1 MKTLRSYTKNV
12 IANSSVMSYTKLDNL
27 LSKLSYALWGGTE
40 WSLFDHLATCCLSG
54 HDPRMG
60 RRIFVGALFAAFCFF
75 TACDDSSS
83 GAGPD
88 PVAEVSSSGGGD
100 EVFSSSS
107 VTDNGAS
114 SGVSSKS
121 SSSVKPDSNGSQKSS
136 SDNISSS
143 SDNVSSSSREACAV
157 EGLYHEVWSAEDQAW
172 IGYYCQNGFYVLESE
187 YVFPSSSSY
196 YDMSKQYNENVEYG
210 EFTDPRDGKVY
221 RTITYEDKPVK
232 ATYVIMASNLNY
244 GEMVP
249 VDSATNADGVVE
261 KFCYNDDPWYCENGF
276 GGLYSWSEA
285 MGFHR
290 ACDTLF
296 LGSSADCPDVFDSL
310 STRIQHQGICPDG
323 WHVLNEFE
331 WRGLP
336 ATGFGSFQM
345 LSKLFMGKD
354 QVGFSALLGGGYL
367 RGKYKSMGVY
377 GEYWLPAE
385 RGDKALY
392 AQTTLLDEYEVVF
405 RDSEQKPSKL
415 PIRCVMNYSVD

>member
-1 MKTLRSYTKNV
+1 MRHVLRRAHDTIGSAIELASGSAALASHV
-12 IANSSVMSYTKLDNL
+12 IASATKQSIFLA
-27 LSKLSYALWGGTE
+27 LSLV
-40 WSLFDHLATCCLSG
+40 LA
-54 HDPRMG
+54 
-60 RRIFVGALFAAFCFF
+60 VF
-75 TACDDSSS
+75 TACDSGSSS
-83 GAGPD
+83 ADPD
-88 PVAEVSSSGGGD
+88 PVAEVSSSSGD
-100 EVFSSSS
+100 DGAISSSS
-107 VTDNGAS
+107 VTDKGTS
-114 SGVSSKS
+114 SGGSSKS
-121 SSSVKPDSNGSQKSS
+121 SSSASGKNSSSSVNSGSDTSS
-136 SDNISSS
+136 SDGGSYLSSSKEELEKCSQEEEGSAMVMLNEKRERERYVCTNGFWILQQSSS
-143 SDNVSSSSREACAV
+143 SMV
-157 EGLYHEVWSAEDQAW
+157 E
-172 IGYYCQNGFYVLESE
+172 
-187 YVFPSSSSY
+187 SSSSY
-196 YDMSKQYNENVEYG
+196 YDMSKQYNENVKYG

-249 VDSATNADGVVE
+249 VDSATNADGVIE

-336 ATGFGSFQM
+336 SINFGTSQM
-345 LSKLFMGKD
+345 LSKLFDGTD
-354 QVGFSALLGGGYL
+354 RVGLSVLLGGGYL

>member
-1 MKTLRSYTKNV
+1 VKIFTLRHSWPV
-12 IANSSVMSYTKLDNL
+12 ILEAKRRESIL
-27 LSKLSYALWGGTE
+27 LAMAL
-40 WSLFDHLATCCLSG
+40 
-54 HDPRMG
+54 
-60 RRIFVGALFAAFCFF
+60 VFAVF
-75 TACDDSSS
+75 TACDSGSSS
-83 GAGPD
+83 TDPD
-88 PVAEVSSSGGGD
+88 PIAEVSSSSGDD

-107 VTDNGAS
+107 VTDKGTS
-114 SGVSSKS
+114 SGGSSRS

-196 YDMSKQYNENVEYG
+196 YDMSKQYNENIKYG

-261 KFCYNDDPWYCENGF
+261 KFCYNDDPWYCDNGF

-296 LGSSADCPDVFDSL
+296 LGASADCPDVFDSL

-336 ATGFGSFQM
+336 SINFGTSQM
-345 LSKLFMGKD
+345 LSKLFDGTD
-354 QVGFSALLGGGYL
+354 RVGLSVLLGGAYYVGNYE
-367 RGKYKSMGVY
+367 GM
-377 GEYWLPAE
+377 GEYVPFWTPQEVPDSSALASSVFLTTFLNANKVDFSH
-385 RGDKALY
+385 RSYKQIKA
-392 AQTTLLDEYEVVF
+392 AV
-405 RDSEQKPSKL
+405 
-415 PIRCVMNYSVD
+415 RCVKDYIVE

>member
-1 MKTLRSYTKNV
+1 MKIFK
-12 IANSSVMSYTKLDNL
+12 SVLVLSVL
-27 LSKLSYALWGGTE
+27 LTML
-40 WSLFDHLATCCLSG
+40 
-54 HDPRMG
+54 
-60 RRIFVGALFAAFCFF
+60 V
-75 TACDDSSS
+75 ACGDDSSS
-83 GAGPD
+83 SVSPEPAGD
-88 PVAEVSSSGGGD
+88 SSSS
-100 EVFSSSS
+100 VNQSSSS
-107 VTDNGAS
+107 VTDKGTS
-114 SGVSSKS
+114 SGGSSRSSSSASGKNS
-121 SSSVKPDSNGSQKSS
+121 SSSVNSGSDTSS
-136 SDNISSS
+136 SDGGSYLSSSKEELEKCSQEEEGSAMVMLNEKRERERYVCTNGFWILQQSSS
-143 SDNVSSSSREACAV
+143 SMV
-157 EGLYHEVWSAEDQAW
+157 E
-172 IGYYCQNGFYVLESE
+172 
-187 YVFPSSSSY
+187 SSSSY
-196 YDMSKQYNENVEYG
+196 YDMSKQYNENIKYG

-336 ATGFGSFQM
+336 SVNFGTSQM
-345 LSKLFMGKD
+345 LSKLFRGTDK
-354 QVGFSALLGGGYL
+354 VGLSVLLGGAYYVGNYE
-367 RGKYKSMGVY
+367 GM
-377 GEYWLPAE
+377 GEYVPFWTPQEVPDSSALASSVFLTTFLNANKVDFSH
-385 RGDKALY
+385 RSYKQIKA
-392 AQTTLLDEYEVVF
+392 AV
-405 RDSEQKPSKL
+405 
-415 PIRCVMNYSVD
+415 RCVKDYIVE

>member
-1 MKTLRSYTKNV
+1 
-12 IANSSVMSYTKLDNL
+12 
-27 LSKLSYALWGGTE
+27 
-40 WSLFDHLATCCLSG
+40 
-54 HDPRMG
+54 
-60 RRIFVGALFAAFCFF
+60 
-75 TACDDSSS
+75 
-83 GAGPD
+83 
-88 PVAEVSSSGGGD
+88 
-100 EVFSSSS
+100 
-107 VTDNGAS
+107 
-114 SGVSSKS
+114 
-121 SSSVKPDSNGSQKSS
+121 
-136 SDNISSS
+136 
-143 SDNVSSSSREACAV
+143 
-157 EGLYHEVWSAEDQAW
+157 
-172 IGYYCQNGFYVLESE
+172 
-187 YVFPSSSSY
+187 
-196 YDMSKQYNENVEYG
+196 
-210 EFTDPRDGKVY
+210 
-221 RTITYEDKPVK
+221 
-232 ATYVIMASNLNY
+232 
-244 GEMVP
+244 MVP

-261 KFCYNDDPWYCENGF
+261 KFCYNDDPWFCDNGF

-285 MGFHR
+285 MGVHR

-296 LGSSADCPDVFDSL
+296 LGASADCPDVFDSL

-377 GEYWLPAE
+377 GEYRLPAE
-385 RGDKALY
+385 RGNKALY

>member
-1 MKTLRSYTKNV
+1 M
-12 IANSSVMSYTKLDNL
+12 
-27 LSKLSYALWGGTE
+27 
-40 WSLFDHLATCCLSG
+40 
-54 HDPRMG
+54 
-60 RRIFVGALFAAFCFF
+60 F
-75 TACDDSSS
+75 TACDSGSS

-88 PVAEVSSSGGGD
+88 PVAEVSSSSGD
-100 EVFSSSS
+100 DAISSSS
-107 VTDNGAS
+107 VTDKGTS
-114 SGVSSKS
+114 SGGSSRS
-121 SSSVKPDSNGSQKSS
+121 SSSVKSGNDSQKSSSS

-196 YDMSKQYNENVEYG
+196 YDMSKQYNENVKYG

-221 RTITYEDKPVK
+221 RTITYAAKPYISSNIV
-232 ATYVIMASNLNY
+232 AMASNLNY

-285 MGFHR
+285 MNFLR

-296 LGSSADCPDVFDSL
+296 LGSSADCPNVFDEDNSE
-310 STRIQHQGICPDG
+310 RRQHQGICPEG
-323 WHVLNEFE
+323 WHVMNEFE
-331 WRGLP
+331 WRRLP
-336 ATGFGSFQM
+336 STNFGSFKM
-345 LSKLFMGKD
+345 LSKLFMGTD

-367 RGKYKSMGVY
+367 RGKYKSMGMY
-377 GEYWLPAE
+377 GEYWVPAE
-385 RGDKALY
+385 TGDDALY
-392 AQTTLLDEYEVVF
+392 AQTTLLDEYEVAF

>member
-1 MKTLRSYTKNV
+1 MGFNIWR
-12 IANSSVMSYTKLDNL
+12 SSVKIFKSVLVLSVL
-27 LSKLSYALWGGTE
+27 LTML
-40 WSLFDHLATCCLSG
+40 
-54 HDPRMG
+54 
-60 RRIFVGALFAAFCFF
+60 V
-75 TACDDSSS
+75 ACGDDSSS
-83 GAGPD
+83 SVSPEPAGD
-88 PVAEVSSSGGGD
+88 SSSS
-100 EVFSSSS
+100 VNQSSSS
-107 VTDNGAS
+107 VTDKGTS
-114 SGVSSKS
+114 SGGSSRS
-121 SSSVKPDSNGSQKSS
+121 SSSVKSGDDSQKSSSS

-296 LGSSADCPDVFDSL
+296 LGASADCPDVFDSL

-336 ATGFGSFQM
+336 VTGFGSFQM

>member
-1 MKTLRSYTKNV
+1 MKTKSLYFCV
-12 IANSSVMSYTKLDNL
+12 VLMA
-27 LSKLSYALWGGTE
+27 ALT
-40 WSLFDHLATCCLSG
+40 
-54 HDPRMG
+54 
-60 RRIFVGALFAAFCFF
+60 I

-88 PVAEVSSSGGGD
+88 PVAEVSSSSGD
-100 EVFSSSS
+100 DAISSSS
-107 VTDNGAS
+107 VTDKGTS
-114 SGVSSKS
+114 SGGSSRSSSSVSGKNSSSSVNSGSDTSSSDEGSSVKS
-121 SSSVKPDSNGSQKSS
+121 SSSSLDPCKEEYEGREKISLDENRQRVEFVCHDGFWIPLPKSS
-136 SDNISSS
+136 S
-143 SDNVSSSSREACAV
+143 
-157 EGLYHEVWSAEDQAW
+157 
-172 IGYYCQNGFYVLESE
+172 SE
-187 YVFPSSSSY
+187 ISSSSY
-196 YDMSKQYNENVEYG
+196 YDMSKQYNENVKYG

-249 VDSATNADGVVE
+249 VDSATNADGVIE

-285 MGFHR
+285 MGFDR

-336 ATGFGSFQM
+336 ATGFGSFQL

-385 RGDKALY
+385 TGDDALY
-392 AQTTLLDEYEVVF
+392 AQTTLLDEYEGVF

>member
-1 MKTLRSYTKNV
+1 M
-12 IANSSVMSYTKLDNL
+12 
-27 LSKLSYALWGGTE
+27 AL
-40 WSLFDHLATCCLSG
+40 
-54 HDPRMG
+54 
-60 RRIFVGALFAAFCFF
+60 VFAVF
-75 TACDDSSS
+75 TACDSGSSS
-83 GAGPD
+83 ADPD
-88 PVAEVSSSGGGD
+88 LIAEVSSSSGD
-100 EVFSSSS
+100 DENLSSSS
-107 VTDNGAS
+107 VTDKGTS
-114 SGVSSKS
+114 SGRSSKS
-121 SSSVKPDSNGSQKSS
+121 SSSISGKNSSSSVNSGSDTSSSDEGSSVKSS
-136 SDNISSS
+136 SSSLDPCKEEYEGREKISLDENRQRVEFVCHDGFWIPLPKSSS
-143 SDNVSSSSREACAV
+143 SE
-157 EGLYHEVWSAEDQAW
+157 
-172 IGYYCQNGFYVLESE
+172 I
-187 YVFPSSSSY
+187 SSSSY
-196 YDMSKQYNENVEYG
+196 YDRSKQYNENIKYG

-261 KFCYNDDPWYCENGF
+261 KFCYNDDPWYCDNGF

-345 LSKLFMGKD
+345 LSKLFDGTD
-354 QVGFSALLGGGYL
+354 RVGLSVLLGGGYL

>member
-1 MKTLRSYTKNV
+1 MRHALRRAHDTIGSAIELASGSAALASHV
-12 IANSSVMSYTKLDNL
+12 IASATKQSIFLA
-27 LSKLSYALWGGTE
+27 LSLV
-40 WSLFDHLATCCLSG
+40 LA
-54 HDPRMG
+54 
-60 RRIFVGALFAAFCFF
+60 VF
-75 TACDDSSS
+75 TACDSSS
-83 GAGPD
+83 SSADPD
-88 PVAEVSSSGGGD
+88 PIAEVSSSSGD
-100 EVFSSSS
+100 DAIFSSSI
-107 VTDNGAS
+107 TDKGTS
-114 SGVSSKS
+114 SGGSSRS
-121 SSSVKPDSNGSQKSS
+121 SSSVKSGNDSQKSSSS

-221 RTITYEDKPVK
+221 RTITYAAKPYISSNIV
-232 ATYVIMASNLNY
+232 AMASNLNY
-244 GEMVP
+244 GEMVL

-261 KFCYNDDPWYCENGF
+261 KFCYNDDSWYCENGF

-296 LGSSADCPDVFDSL
+296 LGSSADCPNVFDDDNSE
-310 STRIQHQGICPDG
+310 RRQHQGICPEG
-323 WHVLNEFE
+323 WHVMNEFE
-331 WRGLP
+331 WRRLP
-336 ATGFGSFQM
+336 STNFGSFKM

-367 RGKYKSMGVY
+367 RGKYKSMGMY
-377 GEYWLPAE
+377 GEYWVPAE
-385 RGDKALY
+385 TGDDALY
-392 AQTTLLDEYEVVF
+392 AQTTLLDEYEVAF
-405 RDSEQKPSKL
+405 RDLEQKPSKL

>member
-1 MKTLRSYTKNV
+1 MKIFTLRHSWPV
-12 IANSSVMSYTKLDNL
+12 ILEAKRRESIL
-27 LSKLSYALWGGTE
+27 LAMAL
-40 WSLFDHLATCCLSG
+40 
-54 HDPRMG
+54 
-60 RRIFVGALFAAFCFF
+60 VFAVF

-88 PVAEVSSSGGGD
+88 PVAEVSSSSGD
-100 EVFSSSS
+100 DAISSSS
-107 VTDNGAS
+107 VTDKGTS
-114 SGVSSKS
+114 SGGSSRS
-121 SSSVKPDSNGSQKSS
+121 SSSVKSGDDSQKSSSS

-296 LGSSADCPDVFDSL
+296 LGASADCPDVFDSL

-385 RGDKALY
+385 TGDDALY